1 MLAYWL
7 LLLLA
12 VAAGFLICER
22 KQSRKRDLL
31 FLCGISLVMMGMAAV
46 RANSVGVDTKVYAEY
61 FQNVI
66 AGGGPSF
73 LMSAENM
80 YLREPAYAV
89 LNYLI
94 SLVTHNTVAAMG
106 ILSAIIILLRAL
118 FIYRY
123 SPSVWVS
130 VFVFI
135 SFGFFGYAMCTIR
148 QEIAISIFL
157 FAIPCIQN
165 RKLLPYLAL
174 TVLGALFHSSIWF
187 MLPLYWIANWKLNW
201 KLLSLYGGGIL
212 FFLLFS
218 EPILGVVTR
227 YIYKSYTPGS
237 YYMMGRN
244 FNTAFVPIILFLAAF
259 LMQKVLLERNP
270 KNRVLV
276 NLSCIAA
283 LLFIL
288 TLKHFVFQ
296 RIALICFPAA
306 LLLIPEILASLR
318 PDESKYTLLTAFKS
332 MDKAEQKKNMY
343 QYNVLKKQQ
352 ENDVSLYW
360 MALSAI
366 LATGTLYF
374 WFLLS
379 TNRLLLV
386 PYLTIWQ

>member
-157 FAIPCIQN
+157 FAVPCIQN

-318 PDESKYTLLTAFKS
+318 PDRKTH
-332 MDKAEQKKNMY
+332 
-343 QYNVLKKQQ
+343 V
-352 ENDVSLYW
+352 
-360 MALSAI
+360 
-366 LATGTLYF
+366 
-374 WFLLS
+374 
-379 TNRLLLV
+379 
-386 PYLTIWQ
+386 